1 VRACDVTS
9 DLVRRYIEQ
18 RQAADAA
25 AASIVYSLRILHRMF
40 TLAVGEG
47 RLPASFPVPH
57 MPTPPVENVRR
68 GFFELPDF
76 ERVAA
81 LLRPDLADV
90 ARFAHLTGWRKGE
103 VTGLEW
109 RDVNA
114 HDRTVT
120 LPSERSKMKDA
131 RTIGLGGELLAI
143 IERRRALRRL
153 DCPFVFHCD
162 GKSLGDFRRAW
173 KTACKRAGVAGRL
186 FHDLR
191 RTAVRNLVRAGV
203 PERVAM
209 GVTGHK
215 TRAVFDR
222 YNIVDRRDTEAALAR
237 VEAYLATQATEAPS
251 VAVLPTGAEG
261 SPT

>member
-1 VRACDVTS
+1 MLCAAHGREVYFSDARNCQTSAASPAEPGELLGDLDLPGRS

-18 RQAADAA
+18 RQAAGTA
-25 AASIVYSLRILHRMF
+25 AASIAYSLRILHRMF
-40 TLAVGEG
+40 TLAVEES

-57 MPTPPVENVRR
+57 MPTPPVANTRR
-68 GFFELPDF
+68 GFFERADF

-81 LLRPDLADV
+81 LLRPDLADA
-90 ARFAHLTGWRKGE
+90 ARFAYVTGWHRGE
-103 VTGLEW
+103 VIGLEW

-120 LPSERSKMKDA
+120 LPSERSKTNDA
-131 RTIGLGGELLAI
+131 RTIGLGGDLLAL

-153 DCPFVFHCD
+153 DCPFVVHCD
-162 GKSLGDFRRAW
+162 GKSLGDFRHAW

-191 RTAVRNLVRAGV
+191 RTAVRNLIRAGN

-209 GVTGHK
+209 EITGH
-215 TRAVFDR
+215 
-222 YNIVDRRDTEAALAR
+222 
-237 VEAYLATQATEAPS
+237 
-251 VAVLPTGAEG
+251 
-261 SPT
+261 